1 VWSTENEPYN
11 LLTIDWWMGK
21 DLDYIIIGIDRL
33 DEFHSVPAIDILP
46 DSLAAS

>member
-1 VWSTENEPYN
+1 MCGLWSTENKPY
-11 LLTIDWWMGK
+11 DWPSLGK

-33 DEFHSVPAIDILP
+33 VDEFRSVPAIDILP